1 MKETNVMYESASVW
15 FAPDRQLPEGK
26 RVPAGWSAVPIGNA
40 GHELKLTWHGSEL
53 QPFLD
58 NPQMSARLRITI
70 AVEMREVLFV
80 EAYLLDSGERLG
92 SFDIRY
98 AYVFQPF
105 ELPLNL
111 TQVQAALRQGIGL
124 RIIETDSTLWVF
136 DDLNADDSRRFFAPH
151 LMLAEEDR
159 HIRQFR
165 KRMMS
170 LDSLQPFGWLEGCV
184 LDGLYDMRRVE
195 EADRVEQVIA
205 SHLGQYVNGGGQLIY
220 EDLYGIPSDGRFSGI
235 ESTLPIAVIA
245 KLTPDHP
252 LVRQLVS
259 YWDSQLVEEKGILS
273 AESSLTAEGTYT
285 MGYPMAVIASRHQ
298 NEPLAQMAI
307 RQLLLRRKVLTD
319 GRDLYG
325 IVSDGGRHRIMRNW
339 ARSYTWYMLGFI
351 RTWLE
356 LQGSQRAAELEGM
369 EEVAAEFRRI
379 SEIVLSR
386 RESGGLWSCFLGEP
400 ETGIETSGSAGIAAA
415 LALGA
420 RYGLL
425 PQPALDAARE
435 AMQALETYLTPDG
448 VLQGVC
454 QHNCGGLQLQRG
466 GYRVLSQMGMGLMA
480 QLDAALHSGREK
492 GIAQS

>member
-1 MKETNVMYESASVW
+1 MEDTTVIYEAAKVGA
-15 FAPDRQLPEGK
+15 APARSLPERK
-26 RVPAGWSAVPIGNA
+26 RVPAGWSAVPIGGV
-40 GHELKLTWHGSEL
+40 GHELKLTWDGSAM
-53 QPFLD
+53 QRFLD
-58 NPQMSARLRITI
+58 NPHLAARLRITI

-92 SFDIRY
+92 SYDIRY

-105 ELPLNL
+105 ELPL
-111 TQVQAALRQGIGL
+111 TRAQVQAALRQGIGL

-136 DDLNADDSRRFFAPH
+136 DGLNADDTRRFFAPH
-151 LMLAEEDR
+151 LMLAEDGQ

-165 KRMMS
+165 QRMMS

-184 LDGLYDMRRVE
+184 LDGLYDMRRMGE
-195 EADRVEQVIA
+195 TNRAEQVIA
-205 SHLGQYVNGGGQLIY
+205 GHMGQYVNDNGQLIY
-220 EDLYGIPSDGRFSGI
+220 EDLHGLPSDGSFSGI

-252 LVRQLVS
+252 LVGQLVS
-259 YWDSQLVEEKGILS
+259 YWNSHLVEEKGILS
-273 AESSLTAEGTYT
+273 AETSLTAEGAYT
-285 MGYPMAVIASRHQ
+285 MGYPMAVIASRLGNDQ
-298 NEPLAQMAI
+298 LAQTAL
-307 RQLLLRRKVLTD
+307 RQLLLRRKALTD

-325 IVSDGGRHRIMRNW
+325 IVSGSGQKRIMRNW
-339 ARSYTWYMLGFI
+339 ARSYTWYMLGFV
-351 RTWLE
+351 RTFME
-356 LQGSQRAAELEGM
+356 FQGSRRYAKLAGM
-369 EEVAAEFRRI
+369 EEVSAEFRRM
-379 SEIVLSR
+379 SEIALSR
-386 RESGGLWSCFLGEP
+386 REPGGLWSCFLGEP

-420 RYGLL
+420 RAGVL
-425 PQPALDAARE
+425 PHTMLDAARE

-480 QLDAALHSGREK
+480 QLYAAVYSEPER
-492 GIAQS
+492 GIAQR